1 MEREECGHMTLAE
14 LAITI
19 AVLGALGL
27 LTRRFGLSAIPAY
40 LLAGILLG
48 PNEPKELAL
57 ISPSEVTEF
66 VAELGLV
73 FLLFFLGLEFSL
85 ERLSK
90 TGRHFGL
97 GGTVDLAVNAGL
109 GLVVGVT
116 AFGFSFAAI
125 VLAGC
130 IYVSSSAIAVK
141 GLIDF
146 RRLGDDEVDLI
157 LAILVFEDIV
167 VAFLLGFAAAGGGE
181 ASEALVLVAKA
192 LAFITISL
200 AASRWLSGT
209 LDRLLDRL
217 SLEFFLLAV
226 FGFLIA
232 SAAFAEE
239 LGLSEAIGA
248 LMAGIVLS
256 NTSVREQ
263 IEERFFSFRDI
274 FAALFFFVFGLSIDL
289 AALGDVGWIV
299 LLAAV
304 VTVVGKV
311 GAGWLAGGLG
321 GFTSRQSFNAGVA
334 LVAHGEFTIILAQV
348 ASGNSSIDAEAR
360 TDIVAFAGLYVLVT
374 ATVGIV
380 LMKESK
386 RLGRLV
392 FPIRRLAPES

>member
-1 MEREECGHMTLAE
+1 MTLAE

-85 ERLSK
+85 ERLSR

-97 GGTVDLAVNAGL
+97 GGTVDLAANAGL
-109 GLVVGVT
+109 GLIVGVT
-116 AFGFSFAAI
+116 AFGFSLAAI
-125 VLAGC
+125 VVAGC
-130 IYVSSSAIAVK
+130 VYVSSSAIAVK

-146 RRLGDDEVDLI
+146 RRLGDEEVDLI

-181 ASEALVLVAKA
+181 ASDALVLVAKA

-274 FAALFFFVFGLSIDL
+274 FAALFFFVFGLSIDV

-299 LLAAV
+299 LLAAA

-311 GAGWLAGGLG
+311 GAGWLAGRLG

-348 ASGNSSIDAEAR
+348 ASGNSSIDAESR
-360 TDIVAFAGLYVLVT
+360 SDIVAFAGLYVLVT

-386 RLGRLV
+386 RLGRLL